1 MRRSTASVWR
11 AACEATPRPVFGI
24 AECAILTALTLGARF
39 GLISILPQVT
49 ARLVTRCLPG

>member
-1 MRRSTASVWR
+1 L
-11 AACEATPRPVFGI
+11 ACGATPRPVFGI

-39 GLISILPQVT
+39 GLISMLPQVT